1 MRSFGSLP
9 RSCALSN
16 DIIVCVNWK
25 GFLSVLFQKRSYGQV
40 LRLSHSGKAV
50 AGKALEAQEAG
61 KRSNFLSK
69 NEQLEAGAKPAGV
82 SPFSNWDISPYTG
95 VRGTNDSQA
104 PVIPRSLAPKA

>member
-16 DIIVCVNWK
+16 DIFVCVNWK

-61 KRSNFLSK
+61 KRSKFLSK
-69 NEQLEAGAKPAGV
+69 NEQLEAGAKSAGV

-95 VRGTNDSQA
+95 SGFSDMVVDGA
-104 PVIPRSLAPKA
+104 L